1 MRGREVAAT
10 APSRHVGALVLR
22 PRCHPIRRHFGAWSC
37 RHGAAPPRA
46 FSRRSS
52 ALFGTRSSPLRSRPC
67 APSGKV
73 LRAPLL
79 SGVRTRSGLFLRDI
93 WWGPRPEGPQPGA
106 VLLRMANRARP
117 RLIPPRER
125 PPDLGMIER
134 ALAAAHRPP
143 SHEIESAPLVIGMAR
158 LTCASDHAATRVK
171 PAPRQDLRR
180 QILMLVTAEALRA
193 VHVWGSTHV
202 AVIAVGRIV
211 ERVVTGGER
220 AG

>member
-1 MRGREVAAT
+1 
-10 APSRHVGALVLR
+10 
-22 PRCHPIRRHFGAWSC
+22 
-37 RHGAAPPRA
+37 
-46 FSRRSS
+46 
-52 ALFGTRSSPLRSRPC
+52 
-67 APSGKV
+67 
-73 LRAPLL
+73 
-79 SGVRTRSGLFLRDI
+79 
-93 WWGPRPEGPQPGA
+93 
-106 VLLRMANRARP
+106 
-117 RLIPPRER
+117 
-125 PPDLGMIER
+125 MIER